1 MGKFSD
7 ILFTSDFDH
16 TISGPDNNV
25 PQANIDAIR
34 YFIREGGLFCINSG
48 RSVPLLRRRIHEIPT
63 NAPCLCYNG
72 AACYDFAAEKL
83 IYAHELPEFA
93 TGLLELVAQ
102 SGQNVCM
109 EVQRLDNHYEIG
121 TQLPARLR
129 FLAHEGLEPIFTNK
143 AVPLPWM
150 KVIVCGATGESVMER
165 AEDVSAQELA
175 EFVGL
180 QRKIE
185 EFCGKN
191 CYVTRSMPRL
201 IEISNP
207 MCNKGLAARALAERL
222 GRKIL
227 VSAGDAPNDE
237 QMLLQADFSFC
248 PSDADAS
255 IRALSNVRVCA
266 ASNVGCLAD
275 AISQLEVLLA

>member
-16 TISGPDNNV
+16 TISGPDNEV

-48 RSVPLLRRRIHEIPT
+48 RSVPLLRRRIHQIPT

-72 AACYDFAAEKL
+72 AACYDFVEEKL
-83 IYAHELPEFA
+83 IYAHFLPEFA

-102 SGQNVCM
+102 CGQNVCM

-129 FLAHEGLEPIFTNK
+129 FLAHEGLEPIFTNE
-143 AVPLPWM
+143 AVPMPWM
-150 KVIVCGATGESVMER
+150 KVIVCGATGENVMEH
-165 AEDVSAQELA
+165 DVPARELA
-175 EFVGL
+175 DFIRL
-180 QRKIE
+180 QDQIE
-185 EFCGKN
+185 AFCGRN

-207 MCNKGLAARALAERL
+207 NCNKGLAARALAERL

-255 IRALSNVRVCA
+255 IRALANVRVCA
-266 ASNVGCLAD
+266 ASDVGCLAD